1 MELTVECQK
10 RAEKTNPNTLRR
22 SGLIPAVLYGHNGVE
37 SVPLTLPTKTAEQLL
52 KKASLNNTI
61 INLNVPEISWNGKTI
76 LREVQSH
83 PTKGYPYH
91 LSFFSVAAHGA
102 IEVEIR
108 LNFVGEPQ
116 GVKLNGGML
125 DTVITSLAVKCLPD
139 SIPEYIEI
147 DVSNLGVGD
156 AIHLNE
162 LNLPPGV
169 APLAT
174 TNEVVVSVLA
184 PQGGAPDTEAAAAAS

>member
-22 SGLIPAVLYGHNGVE
+22 TGLIPAVLYGHKGTE
-37 SVPLTLPTKTAEQLL
+37 SVTLTIPAKTAEQLL
-52 KKASLNNTI
+52 KKASVNNTI

-91 LSFFSVAAHGA
+91 LSFFSVSAHGA
-102 IEVEIR
+102 IEVEIP
-108 LNFVGEPQ
+108 LHFVGEAK

-125 DTVITSLAVKCLPD
+125 DTVITALAVKCLPD
-139 SIPEYIEI
+139 SIPQYIEV

-162 LNLPPGV
+162 LNLPAGV
-169 APLAT
+169 TALAT
-174 TNEVVVSVLA
+174 TNEVLVSVLGT
-184 PQGGAPDTEAAAAAS
+184 QGGGTDAEAAS

>member
-22 SGLIPAVLYGHNGVE
+22 TGLIPAVLYGHKGTE
-37 SVPLTLPTKTAEQLL
+37 SVSLTIPAKTAEQLL
-52 KKASLNNTI
+52 KKASVNNTI

-91 LSFFSVAAHGA
+91 LSFFSVSAHGA
-102 IEVEIR
+102 IEVEIP
-108 LNFVGEPQ
+108 LHFVGEAK

-125 DTVITSLAVKCLPD
+125 DTVITALAVKCLPD
-139 SIPEYIEI
+139 SIPEHIEV
-147 DVSNLGVGD
+147 DVSNLGIGD

-162 LNLPPGV
+162 LNLPAGV
-169 APLAT
+169 TALAT
-174 TNEVVVSVLA
+174 TNEVLVSVLGS
-184 PQGGAPDTEAAAAAS
+184 QGGGTGAEAAS